1 MKEVN
6 TREYIGMLRELVHEG
21 KSVSL
26 LVSGSSMAPFLV
38 HQRDYVHFRA
48 PERPLRIGDIVF
60 YERDGGQFVMHR
72 IVRIRKGA
80 DGAPLFDITG
90 DNQTVIEHGVR
101 PDQVFARIYEV
112 QRKGHTLRPGCFWWD
127 FFERVWP
134 HVIPFRR
141 AIARLYGVFS
151 RLFRQPK

>member
-6 TREYIGMLRELVHEG
+6 TREYIGMLRELVREG

-60 YERDGGQFVMHR
+60 YERESGQFVMHR
-72 IVRIRKGA
+72 IVRVRR
-80 DGAPLFDITG
+80 DSNDSPLYDIAG
-90 DNQTVIEHGVR
+90 DNQTQIERGVR
-101 PDQVFARIYEV
+101 PEQIFGHIYEV